1 MKKILFVTSNLGI
14 GGAQQHL
21 ILFANYLVAQGYEVL
36 ILNTN
41 LNNDLAYRLDAAVEL
56 VNIPRKYNF
65 DLKPAGEILKIT
77 RERGI
82 KTVFCDSLFSYLY
95 ANKLNRIKGINIHII
110 FHNTIY
116 AEKYNYIKD
125 LAVRFLVR
133 RKTRLIAVAQN
144 QIAHLSKVLM
154 IPDKRFKLIYNGI
167 DVGKFNLAE
176 RDVMRT
182 PDLRAELGIPEQA
195 FVLVKTARFAI
206 EKNHEMAVE
215 VLDLLRRQ
223 HGIDAY
229 MLFVGASKNGRSE
242 KVEALAEERAVRDY
256 VKIVGPQKDVRPY
269 LAVSNGFI
277 LTSISETFSLAA
289 LEAMGMGLPCL
300 LTDIGGAR
308 EMVTDGKNG
317 YITPARDAAA
327 FADAAAKL
335 NRGALQWR
343 DKEIFKLIET
353 DFNLEATNQRLENYI
368 FNYK

>member
-21 ILFANYLVAQGYEVL
+21 ILFANYLVEQGYEVL

-41 LNNDLAYRLDAAVEL
+41 LNNDLAYRLDKRVEL
-56 VNIPRKYNF
+56 INIPRKYNF
-65 DLKPAGEILKIT
+65 DLKPAGQILEIA
-77 RERGI
+77 RARGL

-95 ANKLNRIKGINIHII
+95 ANKLNRIRGININII

-116 AEKYNYIKD
+116 AEKYNYVKD

-133 RKTRLIAVAQN
+133 RRTRLIAVAQN
-144 QIAHLSKVLM
+144 QITHLSRVLM
-154 IPDKRFKLIYNGI
+154 IPGRRFKLIYNGI
-167 DVGKFNLAE
+167 DIGKFNLDQ
-176 RDVMRT
+176 RKGMKDSG
-182 PDLRAELGIPEQA
+182 LRAELGIPAKA

-206 EKNHEMAVE
+206 EKNHEMAIE

-242 KVEALAEERAVRDY
+242 KVEALAEACAVRDY

-269 LAVSNGFI
+269 LAASDCFI

-308 EMVTDGKNG
+308 EMVTDGENG

-335 NRGALQWR
+335 SRGDLQWR
-343 DKEIFKLIET
+343 DEEIFKRIET
-353 DFNLEATNQRLENYI
+353 EFNLEATNQRLENYI